1 MGRTLDDAM
10 RVLRNKTTSLQKK
23 RRKLT
28 GTDAP
33 DYVFN
38 LNRAVGH
45 QSRRVSQAMQDI
57 VMSATAR
64 RAHPSQKRVRLAH
77 RLHRG
82 FKLSTRRPV
91 QIPDTI
97 QWISKGRMKSSR
109 EEGGPYQF
117 YLGGV
122 GLCCTAF
129 VTGTA
134 STEVTP
140 LIWCA

>member
-1 MGRTLDDAM
+1 MRVPLRVTPVFCHVVQVIRKMGRTLDDAM

-64 RAHPSQKRVRLAH
+64 RAHHQCITKART
-77 RLHRG
+77 
-82 FKLSTRRPV
+82 F
-91 QIPDTI
+91 
-97 QWISKGRMKSSR
+97 
-109 EEGGPYQF
+109 
-117 YLGGV
+117 
-122 GLCCTAF
+122 C
-129 VTGTA
+129 A
-134 STEVTP
+134 SFA
-140 LIWCA
+140 LWF